1 MWTYIAI
8 RGETRGRNGGNAG
21 TNMSELN
28 SSPYYNITA
37 GTMQQKGKQQD
48 LFIALTKDCMN
59 IANAYGIKLPT
70 DIMDINLN
78 ILQAVTPDT
87 TASMQ
92 KDLAKNHQSEI
103 DGLIFEIV
111 CMAKAKNIAVPAY
124 EKVASHFDFKI

>member
-1 MWTYIAI
+1 
-8 RGETRGRNGGNAG
+8 
-21 TNMSELN
+21 
-28 SSPYYNITA
+28 
-37 GTMQQKGKQQD
+37 
-48 LFIALTKDCMN
+48 
-59 IANAYGIKLPT
+59 
-70 DIMDINLN
+70 MDINVN

-111 CMAKAKNIAVPAY
+111 RMAKAKNIAVPAY